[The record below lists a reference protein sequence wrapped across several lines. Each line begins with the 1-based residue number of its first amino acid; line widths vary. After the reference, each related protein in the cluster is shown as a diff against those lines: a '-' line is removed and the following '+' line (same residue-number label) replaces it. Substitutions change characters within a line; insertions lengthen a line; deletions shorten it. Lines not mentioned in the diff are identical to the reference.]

1 LSIERQRGI
10 DIVRIAA
17 KKPERETHSTRGA
30 SVADAE
36 AKRVD
41 AEPPW
46 AITRQDRLT

>member
-1 LSIERQRGI
+1 
-10 DIVRIAA
+10 VRIAA
-17 KKPERETHSTRGA
+17 KKPERDTQGA